1 MNDETAA
8 QKAAKKEQRKIKRLE
23 DLLDRARAAGFVFES
38 TKPAPCAKTIEEE
51 AEAEYPVDSGSCG
64 DWAARQRALQ
74 RAHLKG
80 ATRERSKLR
89 ELLGEVRDAIEALN
103 AYANRTE
110 THRLLARIAAEIEKP

>member
-8 QKAAKKEQRKIKRLE
+8 QKAAKKEQRKIERLE

-80 ATRERSKLR
+80 ATRERSKL
-89 ELLGEVRDAIEALN
+89 N